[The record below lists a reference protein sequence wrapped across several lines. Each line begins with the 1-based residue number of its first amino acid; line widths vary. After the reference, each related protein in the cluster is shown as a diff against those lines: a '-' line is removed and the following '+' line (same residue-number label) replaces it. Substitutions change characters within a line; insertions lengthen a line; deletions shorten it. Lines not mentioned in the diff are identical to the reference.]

1 MALTDVAGILSRR
14 FIVGFFL
21 PSFFGIVALK
31 LLVDHRAVPSAV
43 RAQSGGTQLLI
54 LGGVAMLLA
63 LLLWGLHYPMI
74 RVFEGYW
81 LVAVIRPQRS
91 TPWPEDESHKHRIRT
106 KLRSARGVTH
116 AWVSQR
122 RLNYGTKRQDRWIR
136 DRHRLLEIKSQ
147 PAPSKE
153 RTRAATDLTTRFP
166 PEDRLVLPTEL
177 GNVIRAFEMH
187 PRERYG
193 LDGIAIW
200 PCIEAILSEE
210 ERPEIDEVTTDVA
223 FWLNSLFIFGVFG
236 SLLFAERLWHRPGG
250 AISTIA
256 VEIAVVASVS
266 VICAFMYRQLINAA
280 IRWGNPVRA
289 AFDVHR
295 LELFDRLG
303 VRRPG
308 TRDEDI
314 EVGRAITRMLAFGE
328 PLPASLRIEHP
339 PAGTATHRAREHH

>member
-14 FIVGFFL
+14 FIVGFFI
-21 PSFFGIVALK
+21 PSFFGIIALK
-31 LLVDHRAVPSAV
+31 LLVDHRALPSDL
-43 RAQSGGTQLLI
+43 RTHGGGTQLLI
-54 LGGVAMLLA
+54 LGGIALLLA
-63 LLLWGLHYPMI
+63 LLLWGLHYPLI

-91 TPWPEDESHKHRIRT
+91 APWREDENHKHRVRR
-106 KLRSARGVTH
+106 KLRRARGVTRT
-116 AWVSQR
+116 WISQR

-136 DRHRLLEIKSQ
+136 DRRRLVEIKNQ
-147 PAPSKE
+147 PQPSKE
-153 RTRAATDLTTRFP
+153 RTRAAADLTVRFP

-210 ERPEIDEVTTDVA
+210 ERPQIDEVTTDVA
-223 FWLNSLFIFGVFG
+223 FWLNGLFLVSVFG

-250 AISTIA
+250 PISTIG
-256 VEIAVVASVS
+256 VEIGVVAGVA

-280 IRWGNPVRA
+280 IRWGEPVRA

-295 LELFDRLG
+295 LDLFDRLG
-303 VRRPG
+303 VRRPSK
-308 TRDEDI
+308 RDEDVEI
-314 EVGRAITRMLAFGE
+314 GRAITRMLAFGE
-328 PLPASLRIEHP
+328 PLPDSLRVEHAP
-339 PAGTATHRAREHH
+339 SSTATQSARTQH